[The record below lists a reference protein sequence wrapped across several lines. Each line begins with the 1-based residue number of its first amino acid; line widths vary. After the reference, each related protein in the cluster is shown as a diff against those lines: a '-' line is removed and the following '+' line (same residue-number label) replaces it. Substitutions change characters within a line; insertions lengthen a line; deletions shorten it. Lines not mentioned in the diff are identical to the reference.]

1 MRKSIRIAA
10 ASALALPLALGVSGV
25 AFADD
30 DTTVTSTQ
38 ETAGSATGAQSADVS
53 QDNGSTAP
61 VTQVNPAANADGIA
75 GLSNFANEDVHG
87 GSGQSVVQDNSIE
100 SSTEQGNAASVEQA
114 QKTVLDQ
121 TAGLG

>member
-10 ASALALPLALGVSGV
+10 ASALALPLALGASGV

-30 DTTVTSTQ
+30 TTVTQ
-38 ETAGSATGAQSADVS
+38 ETAGSATGAQGADVS
-53 QDNGSTAP
+53 QGNGSAAP
-61 VTQVNPAANADGIA
+61 VTQVNPAANAEGIA
-75 GLSNFANEDVHG
+75 GLSNFANEDVRG

-100 SSTEQGNAASVEQA
+100 SSTEQGNVASVEQA

>member
-30 DTTVTSTQ
+30 TTITQ
-38 ETAGSATGAQSADVS
+38 ETAGSATGAQGADVS
-53 QDNGSTAP
+53 QGNGSTAP
-61 VTQVNPAANADGIA
+61 VTQVNPAANAEGIA
-75 GLSNFANEDVHG
+75 GLSNFANEDVRG
-87 GSGQSVVQDNSIE
+87 GTGQSVVQDNSIE

>member
-30 DTTVTSTQ
+30 TTITQ
-38 ETAGSATGAQSADVS
+38 DTAGSATGAQGADVS
-53 QDNGSTAP
+53 QGNGSAAP
-61 VTQVNPAANADGIA
+61 VTQVNPAANAEGIA
-75 GLSNFANEDVHG
+75 GLSNFANEDVRG

-100 SSTEQGNAASVEQA
+100 SSTEQGNVASVEQA

>member
-30 DTTVTSTQ
+30 TTITQ
-38 ETAGSATGAQSADVS
+38 DTAGSATGAQGADVS
-53 QDNGSTAP
+53 QGNGSAAP
-61 VTQVNPAANADGIA
+61 VTQVNPAANAEGIA
-75 GLSNFANEDVHG
+75 GLSNFANEDVRG

>member
-30 DTTVTSTQ
+30 TTVTNTQ
-38 ETAGSATGAQSADVS
+38 ETAGSATGAQGADVS
-53 QDNGSTAP
+53 QGNGSAAP
-61 VTQVNPAANADGIA
+61 VTQANPAANADGIA
-75 GLSNFANEDVHG
+75 GLSNFANEDVRG

-100 SSTEQGNAASVEQA
+100 SSTEQGNSASVEQA